1 MKGIMFFIVIFVL
14 FQNPVTAETETW
26 SLGLTAGGQG
36 LGFGSYVEVP
46 LGGSSRIMIGKGE
59 SLDAAGAF
67 VFISHADRRRSTY
80 LNYVH
85 VSPEHGTRLE
95 WSLGVARIKR
105 SYDRYFSDS
114 RDFHAS
120 ADAVTAA
127 FGVRADSASNS
138 WIWRV
143 GVSPVL
149 LLDQPEPVV
158 HDSDMFWRAYV
169 TLGFGF

>member
-1 MKGIMFFIVIFVL
+1 MKGIAFTVFLFVL
-14 FQNPVTAETETW
+14 LQNPAGAETETW
-26 SLGLTAGGQG
+26 SFGLTAGGQG
-36 LGFGSYVEVP
+36 LGLGGYIEVP
-46 LGGSSRIMIGKGE
+46 LVGSSRILFGKGE

-85 VSPEHGTRLE
+85 VSPERGTRLE
-95 WSLGVARIKR
+95 WSLGVARIER

-114 RDFHAS
+114 RDFHAR
-120 ADAVTAA
+120 ADAVTGA
-127 FGVRADSASNS
+127 FGIRADSDTAS

-149 LLDQPEPVV
+149 LLDQSEPVV
-158 HDSDMFWRAYV
+158 HDGDMFWRAYV
-169 TLGFGF
+169 SLGFGF